1 MAVELPLQRLSAA
14 ALLALLASLGC
25 TGKLEGPLEHDGMS
39 NPGGTLTPGG
49 GGPGPSVAANVDP
62 GRVGIHRLNNT
73 EYDNT
78 VRDLL
83 GSASHP
89 AAKFLA
95 EDGNN
100 FDNTASALGMTG
112 AQYEKYLNAAS
123 DLMVESL
130 ASPANK
136 ARYLTCVPAGA
147 ADPCARKI
155 IETFGLQIYR
165 RPLEAAEVDRAI
177 DVYNADLARGNDG
190 SEAVGQAL
198 RAMLASAN
206 FLYRVEYDADPKSTT
221 PHQVSSYEMASRL
234 SYLHWSSMPD
244 ATLFDAA
251 KAGKLSDPPALEAT
265 VDRMLADA
273 KASAFT
279 ESFAGQWLD
288 FRNLLTHSVAT
299 TVFPTYDEKLAD
311 AMIAEGQMWFQE
323 FLNQDR
329 PLSEW
334 FTADFNFV
342 NDTLAKHYGISAPG
356 TGDQLTRVT
365 VTSDKRR
372 GFLGLASFLTRTSV
386 PSRTSPT
393 ERGAWVL
400 SELLCSA
407 PPPPPPMVADLDKS
421 AKADDMS
428 PQGAENVRD
437 RLERH
442 RSDPACNGCHQTFD
456 PIGFGLERFDGVG
469 RYRETYGNGDPI
481 PLEGTMP
488 DGTVFSGPEELGK
501 LVGQD
506 PRFSACAA
514 SKLYTYALGR
524 DVEAYD
530 DATMQKLATRWASR
544 GLTLKDLLKEVVVS
558 DAFRF
563 RRGEPE

>member
-1 MAVELPLQRLSAA
+1 MPVEHPLQRLSAA
-14 ALLALLASLGC
+14 ALLVLLPSFGC
-25 TGKLEGPLEHDGMS
+25 TGKLEGSMAHDGTTT
-39 NPGGTLTPGG
+39 PGGTLTPGG
-49 GGPGPSVAANVDP
+49 GGPGPTVAANVDP

-83 GSASHP
+83 GSALQP

-112 AQYEKYLNAAS
+112 AQYEKYLNAAG

-130 ASPANK
+130 ANPANK
-136 ARYLTCVPAGA
+136 GRFMTCVPAAA

-155 IETFGLQIYR
+155 IETFGMQIYR
-165 RPLEAAEVDRAI
+165 RPLEVAEADRAM
-177 DVYNADLARGNDG
+177 DVYNADLARGSDG

-221 PHQVSSYEMASRL
+221 PHQVSGYEMASRL

-244 ATLFDAA
+244 AALFDAA
-251 KAGKLSDPPALEAT
+251 KNGKLSDPATLEAT
-265 VDRMLADA
+265 VDRMLADG

-288 FRNLLTHSVAT
+288 FRKLLTHSVAT
-299 TVFPTYDEKLAD
+299 TVFPTYDDKLVD
-311 AMIAEGQMWFQE
+311 AMIAEGHMWFEE

-329 PLSEW
+329 PLGEW

-342 NDTLAKHYGISAPG
+342 NDTLAKHYGMPAPG

-365 VTSDKRR
+365 VTTDQRR

-421 AKADDMS
+421 AAPDDKS
-428 PQGAENVRD
+428 AQGAENVRE

-456 PIGFGLERFDGVG
+456 PLGFGLERFDGLG
-469 RYRETYGNGDPI
+469 RYRETYGNGDAI

-488 DGTVFSGPEELGK
+488 DGTKFNGPAELGG

-524 DVEAYD
+524 DIETFD
-530 DATMQKLATRWASR
+530 DAPMQTLNTRWASR
-544 GLTLKDLLKEVVVS
+544 GLTLKNLLKEVVVS